1 MNWFDKMLILSRH
14 QPQLAAILPENSWG
28 ADRNTYGHEQS
39 LRRPVRIVS
48 VYTASICRSIL
59 GRHPMA
65 LREPPEE
72 RSPES
77 QYMRNGLARL
87 LRDMRSRGLGAEEV
101 RDAAEAI
108 QANPYGRA
116 VPINTEPEAEQ
127 NVQVRR

>member
-39 LRRPVRIVS
+39 LRRPVRIVQ
-48 VYTASICRSIL
+48 VCTASICRSIL

-65 LREPPEE
+65 LRVLPAYRGE
-72 RSPES
+72 ES
-77 QYMRNGLARL
+77 QYMRSGLARL

-101 RDAAEAI
+101 RDTAEAI

-116 VPINTEPEAEQ
+116 IPINTEPDPQ
-127 NVQVRR
+127 QSVQVRR